1 MAGIMDP
8 EDTIGTEPKD
18 EDIME
23 PEDRIGTELE
33 DRIVMEPEDRIGTE
47 LEDRI
52 GTELEDRIVME
63 TEDRI
68 GTELEDRIGTELE
81 DRIGTELDNRIVME
95 PEDRIGTELD
105 NRIVMEPEDR
115 IGTELEDRIVMEP
128 EDRIG
133 TELDNRIVMEPED
146 RIGTELDDRIV
157 MEPEDRIGT
166 ELDDRIR
173 IVMEPEDRVFID
185 PEGSD
190 AEEPDGILNEPE
202 DPEEQQEEDDEED
215 NDNIFATLMGRYKK
229 AAEQEDNDKG
239 VEKREAV
246 IEERKN
252 SFERQAPP
260 RADRRQS
267 LPCPAQLTAMMQL
280 SRLHNATRAP
290 SPARP
295 NSLQCI
301 SSTEDPGCPKPANM
315 ERRSSMIPST
325 IPELAGMPKIKMQT
339 RFRRRNVMSLSD
351 ADRVC
356 LICHDDLHRG
366 GSGIRTLHCSHS
378 FHSECIEEWLWRK
391 QACPTCRVQV
401 VLLPEP
407 LYWSSTRVKVP

>member
-52 GTELEDRIVME
+52 
-63 TEDRI
+63 
-68 GTELEDRIGTELE
+68 
-81 DRIGTELDNRIVME
+81 
-95 PEDRIGTELD
+95 
-105 NRIVMEPEDR
+105 VMEPEDR
-115 IGTELEDRIVMEP
+115 IGTELED
-128 EDRIG
+128 
-133 TELDNRIVMEPED
+133 RIVMEPED

-166 ELDDRIR
+166 ELDDRIGTELEDR

-280 SRLHNATRAP
+280 SHLHNATRAP